1 MRAQRGA
8 VHANRTHCAQVTPHD
23 RTPRAPLPR
32 AASRGLT
39 GCCQAPVGAHRRQV
53 ALWSSACALGR
64 ATPSGPLNRTWGPVR
79 AVCTHRAGLKSG
91 GTCPA
96 APHDHARAKSK
107 TSARLRC
114 PPSPRTD
121 ARAPACLRVPHL
133 LERLAPALATSSA
146 TLRVRPLAARSANQP
161 AQPSAGLPA
170 PSRLCSGAGSDT
182 ASRAT
187 DGARSRAQGRCR
199 PLLQRGVQ
207 AAHAGARAR
216 ADLSRQYEK
225 RPCCWV
231 RWWRMGEGEL
241 ESKSFKSGLHF
252 ASLLL
257 VSQAKTQIGNTSGP
271 INN

>member
-1 MRAQRGA
+1 MRACPTRRSARQQHTLRA
-8 VHANRTHCAQVTPHD
+8 SHATRPN
-23 RTPRAPLPR
+23 
-32 AASRGLT
+32 ASRALASR
-39 GCCQAPVGAHRRQV
+39 CVARPDRLLPGACGRAQKTV

-133 LERLAPALATSSA
+133 LERLATALATSSA

-161 AQPSAGLPA
+161 AQPSARSLP
-170 PSRLCSGAGSDT
+170 PVLWRRQRHSQPCNRRGSLT
-182 ASRAT
+182 
-187 DGARSRAQGRCR
+187 GARSVSTSPAEGGPGGTRRSTREGRS
-199 PLLQRGVQ
+199 V
-207 AAHAGARAR
+207 
-216 ADLSRQYEK
+216 
-225 RPCCWV
+225 
-231 RWWRMGEGEL
+231 
-241 ESKSFKSGLHF
+241 
-252 ASLLL
+252 
-257 VSQAKTQIGNTSGP
+257 KTI
-271 INN
+271 